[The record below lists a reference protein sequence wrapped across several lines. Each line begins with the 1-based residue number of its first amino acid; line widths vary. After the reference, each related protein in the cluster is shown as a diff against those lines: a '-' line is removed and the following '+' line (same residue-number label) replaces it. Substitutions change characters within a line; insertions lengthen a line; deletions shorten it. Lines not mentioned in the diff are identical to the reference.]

1 MQHACIKLQKTKICL
16 QCRCFVDTWAELEE
30 TSGTD
35 ISFLEAQQV
44 HSQYSQLARHSVSW
58 LNEEKWRN
66 SRWTSQ
72 NNTSALLYVSI
83 KQSRLKIL
91 RYPPLFILRLK
102 FVPGWITQNMLDII
116 WAMLYY
122 ASILQIWQARC
133 LFLFSFVFELPSIF
147 VMLSIVKAQLVNATE
162 NCVLNIFCLNFF
174 YRLNYSLSIIFPF
187 GQDEG
192 V

>member
-35 ISFLEAQQV
+35 IPFLEAQQV
-44 HSQYSQLARHSVSW
+44 HSQYFQLARHSVSW
-58 LNEEKWRN
+58 LHEEKWRN

-91 RYPPLFILRLK
+91 RYSPLFILRLK
-102 FVPGWITQNMLDII
+102 ICTW
-116 WAMLYY
+116 
-122 ASILQIWQARC
+122 
-133 LFLFSFVFELPSIF
+133 
-147 VMLSIVKAQLVNATE
+147 
-162 NCVLNIFCLNFF
+162 
-174 YRLNYSLSIIFPF
+174 LNYSKHARHNMSYAVLCIYITDMASPMPF
-187 GQDEG
+187 F